1 MNQYC
6 RTIVNL
12 FLLWIGA
19 LPLQLL
25 VADGSEIAN
34 VKQNERTVPWT
45 QSRVQGTPDK
55 PPAFALER
63 VFPKLSFRAPV
74 SLHRFPDET
83 LLRVVSNSQAGANS
97 TRWVVIE
104 QSGKILTFR
113 GESTVERADLM
124 IDLANPR
131 PKFSESVAGDGSNIN
146 AFSLAFHPRFQEN
159 RFVYICYLVQKGKIH
174 PNGTHIAR
182 YRVTEDDPPKI
193 DYESE
198 TTILRCDAGG
208 HNGCTLEF
216 GPDGYLY
223 ISLGDLTDPTPPDI
237 LKTGQDIGDLLASI
251 LRIDVDR
258 PSKLRDG
265 SAVMYTIPADN
276 PFVNLSYARGEV
288 YAYGLRNPWRMSF
301 DPKSG
306 DLWVGDVGWEA
317 FEMVYR
323 VRAGSNCGWSIKE
336 GPGDVMPE
344 IKVGPTP
351 IQPADIVLT
360 HADAAS
366 VTGGFVYHGTEL
378 PELGG
383 KYVFGDWITRR
394 YWAASFDK
402 EKVTSLEEIA
412 GGEVKPI
419 CFATD
424 RNGELF
430 VLEYIDAGQAGGI
443 YKFKRNPA
451 AASFEQGQFP
461 KSLSETGLFQS
472 TREFIPASGVHRY
485 ELNASMWMEGAEAE
499 FHLAIP
505 GSEYAKMFQ
514 SETTTF
520 DWFKSKVLFPKGTVL
535 SKTYSLH
542 GTRVE
547 TQLSHYGDP
556 NDWRF
561 YTYRWLEDQSDAVL
575 VPASGEKHA
584 VKVGRNNEI
593 HSWNFGSRTECRICH
608 TPWSGDAVGFIEEQ
622 LRAPEVA
629 QDSWRTLHELG
640 VIRWDDKNVPKSDH
654 EFQGFVGKDAHA
666 RSLPLRARSYLHAN
680 CAHCH
685 QFGGNGAAAF
695 DVRWNRSESEMKCL
709 DALPMKGTLGIENGV
724 LIKPGEPTESVLFR
738 RISKTGSGRMPHIG
752 SETVDTSG
760 ARLLYQWIASM
771 PKDDVLRTSFAILT
785 EPIQK
790 GNKNNRI
797 QSVEKLMASQTG
809 AILIAQGLT
818 DGSVHDSLHTEIHAA
833 IAKANPDVRD
843 FAEHFLP
850 ASMRVTR
857 LGSVFPVDELLAMQG
872 NAIRGKEYFEQGL
885 GQCVQCHRVGEL
897 GKQVGP
903 ALDKIGT
910 KYPSRNKMLDQLIKP
925 SLVIDPEYRSRS
937 ILTSDGETIIGRVLD
952 RDKAQIRLML
962 QDGKERMVATDGIE
976 SEKENA
982 LSTMPEGLL
991 APLTSQQAA
1000 DLLSYLLSL
1009 R

>member
-1 MNQYC
+1 MNQYP
-6 RTIVNL
+6 RAIVARI
-12 FLLWIGA
+12 LLCIGA
-19 LPLQLL
+19 LQIQFL
-25 VADGSEIAN
+25 VVDGSENTEA
-34 VKQNERTVPWT
+34 KQGERTVPWT

-74 SLHRFPDET
+74 SLHRFPDESHPKN
-83 LLRVVSNSQAGANS
+83 LSSISKGAS
-97 TRWVVIE
+97 TTRWVVIE
-104 QSGKILTFR
+104 QKGKILSFL
-113 GESTVERADLM
+113 GENSNEQAELM

-131 PKFSESVAGDGSNIN
+131 PKFSESVSGDGSNIN
-146 AFSLAFHPRFQEN
+146 AFSLAFHPRFHEN

-182 YRVTEDDPPKI
+182 YRVTEENPPKI
-193 DYESE
+193 DYDSE

-216 GPDGYLY
+216 GPDGNLY
-223 ISLGDLTDPTPPDI
+223 ISIGDLTDPTPPDV

-265 SAVMYTIPADN
+265 SDAMYTIPADN

-301 DPKSG
+301 DAKSG

-323 VRAGSNCGWSIKE
+323 VRSGSNCGWSIKE

-366 VTGGFVYHGTEL
+366 VTGGFVYHGTEF

-402 EKVTSLEEIA
+402 DKVTSLEEIA

-424 RNGELF
+424 RAGELF
-430 VLEYIDAGQAGGI
+430 VLEYIDGGQDGGI

-451 AASFEQGQFP
+451 AAAFEQGQFP
-461 KSLSETGLFQS
+461 KSLSETGLFRS
-472 TREFIPASGVHRY
+472 TRELIPSNGVHRY
-485 ELNASMWMEGAEAE
+485 ELNASMWMEGADTE
-499 FHLAIP
+499 FHIAIP
-505 GSEYAKMFQ
+505 GSEHAKMFQ
-514 SETTTF
+514 SEQTTF

-547 TQLSHYGDP
+547 TQLSHYEGP

-561 YTYRWLEDQSDAVL
+561 YTYRWLEDQSDAVM
-575 VPASGEKHA
+575 VPASGEKRP
-584 VKVGRNNEI
+584 VKVGRYSQMY
-593 HSWNFGSRTECRICH
+593 SWNFGSRTECRICH
-608 TPWSGDAVGFIEEQ
+608 TPWSGDALGFIEEQ
-622 LRAPEVA
+622 LRAPDKE

-640 VIRWDDKNVPKSDH
+640 VIRWDDKNAPKSDV
-654 EFQGFVGKDAHA
+654 EFQGFIERDAHA

-709 DALPMKGTLGIENGV
+709 DAVPMKGTLGIENGA

-738 RISKTGSGRMPHIG
+738 RISKTGSGRMPHVG
-752 SETVDTSG
+752 SETVDTVG
-760 ARLLYQWIASM
+760 ARMIYQWIASM
-771 PKDDVLRTSFAILT
+771 PKNDELRTSFATLT

-790 GNKNNRI
+790 GNKKNRI
-797 QSVEKLMASQTG
+797 QSIEKLMASQTG
-809 AILIAQGLT
+809 ALLLAQGMT
-818 DGSVHDSLHTEIHAA
+818 DGSVHDSLHSEIHVAV
-833 IAKANPDVRD
+833 AKAQPDIRD
-843 FAEHFLP
+843 YAEHFLP
-850 ASMRVTR
+850 ASMRVER
-857 LGSVFPVDELLAMQG
+857 LGSVFSAGELLAMEG
-872 NAIRGKEYFEQGL
+872 DATRGKEYFEQGL
-885 GQCVQCHRVGEL
+885 GQCVQCHRVGES

-910 KYPSRNKMLDQLIKP
+910 KYSSRDKMLDQLIKP
-925 SLVIDPEYRSRS
+925 SLVIEADYRSRS
-937 ILTSDGETIIGRVLD
+937 VLTSDGETIIGRVLD
-952 RDKAQIRLML
+952 RNNVQIRLML
-962 QDGKERMVATDGIE
+962 QDGKETTVATEDIE

-991 APLTSQQAA
+991 APLTAQQAA